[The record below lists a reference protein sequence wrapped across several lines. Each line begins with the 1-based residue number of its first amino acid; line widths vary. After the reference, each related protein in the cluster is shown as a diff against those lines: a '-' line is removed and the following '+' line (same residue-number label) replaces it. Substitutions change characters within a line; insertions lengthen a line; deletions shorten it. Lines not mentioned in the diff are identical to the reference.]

1 ARDAAPELIV
11 LTKTC
16 LAHEAIDRPKDAQA
30 VADGL
35 LAYLNGVQERLHQAE
50 LAEAEAKAKAVEEAK
65 RRRLTLGLAAT
76 GLLARTLGGGGW
88 LWVKHERDTR
98 AAQTSREVNE
108 ALNQATALREKAKSA
123 ATGGAALFAQAR
135 EQVQRALALVENG
148 PADDTLKTQVRQL
161 QTELD

>member
-1 ARDAAPELIV
+1 
-11 LTKTC
+11 
-16 LAHEAIDRPKDAQA
+16 
-30 VADGL
+30 
-35 LAYLNGVQERLHQAE
+35 
-50 LAEAEAKAKAVEEAK
+50 KAKAVEEAK
-65 RRRLTLGLAAT
+65 RRRLTLVLAAT
-76 GLLARTLGGGGW
+76 VLLALTLGGGGW

-135 EQVQRALALVENG
+135 EQAQRALAWVENG

-161 QTELD
+161 QTELDEEEKDRQLIAAVDEARLAQAETLASENRPAKERAVPKFREAFRA